1 MRDTLASQN
10 VTLDAPTEAV
20 TERKETPWILRHT
33 MQLLAAVFLAALV
46 FVAITAPYIAPS
58 NPLVGD
64 ILANLLPPG
73 GEGMGGTHHT
83 LGTDMLGR
91 DVFSGI
97 LYGSRISLL
106 VGVASVAGA
115 GLIGTALGVIAG
127 YFRGWTDE
135 ILMRIVDVQLAF
147 PFILLAILI
156 MYVLGQGLL
165 NVIIV
170 LVIATWPIYAR
181 VARAETLK
189 LRESEYVLA
198 ARAIGAS
205 RARIIIRHI
214 LPNAMTPLIVIA
226 TFSVPQMIIFEAAL
240 SFLGVGIPP
249 SEISWGSMLA
259 AGRDYLGQ
267 AWWIATLPGVAIMC
281 TILSIN
287 ILGDWLRNWL
297 DPNLRNQ

>member
-1 MRDTLASQN
+1 MPETAAHRNLTL
-10 VTLDAPTEAV
+10 VAPSEPV
-20 TERKETPWILRHT
+20 SERKETAWILRHAV
-33 MQLLAAVFLAALV
+33 QVLAAMFLAALV
-46 FVAITAPYIAPS
+46 IVALAAPYVAPF
-58 NPLVGD
+58 NPLIGD

-73 GEGMGGTHHT
+73 GEGMGGSHHI

-91 DVFSGI
+91 DVLSGI

-106 VGVASVAGA
+106 VGIASVAGA
-115 GLIGTALGVIAG
+115 GLIGTALGVVAG

-189 LRESEYVLA
+189 LRESEYVVA
-198 ARAIGAS
+198 ARSIGAS
-205 RARIIIRHI
+205 QARIILRHI
-214 LPNAMTPLIVIA
+214 LPNAMTPLIVVA
-226 TFSVPQMIIFEAAL
+226 TFSVPQMIIYEAAL
-240 SFLGVGIPP
+240 SFLGVGIPQ

-267 AWWIATLPGVAIMC
+267 AWWIATLPGIAIMC